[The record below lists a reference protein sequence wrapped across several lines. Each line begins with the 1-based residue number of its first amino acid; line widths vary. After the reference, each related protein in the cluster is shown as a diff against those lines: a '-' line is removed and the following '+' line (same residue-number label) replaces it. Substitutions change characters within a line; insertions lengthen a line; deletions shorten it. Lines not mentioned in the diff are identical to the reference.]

1 MTRIGSIVLEVESRE
16 ATGKNAARRLRER
29 GLVPG
34 IVYGL
39 DRPPFLVAVDPRK
52 IEDVLRLASGA
63 NTIFTL
69 SLAGQQRRRETMIKE
84 LQRDPVT
91 SRPVHVDFVR
101 IDADKAV
108 QVNVPIRLLG
118 IPTGVKN
125 EAGLLEFVHREVEVE
140 CLPGAIPEHLEVDVS
155 ELHIN
160 QHVSVK
166 DLIAVAGVRVVADP
180 EQIVAVVALP
190 KAEEV
195 AAPAA
200 EEAVAPAAAE
210 PEVVK
215 KGKEATAE
223 EGAGEARK

>member
-1 MTRIGSIVLEVESRE
+1 MTKIGSIVVEVEPRE
-16 ATGKNAARRLRER
+16 ETGKGPGRRLRAR

-39 DRPPFLVAVDPRK
+39 DRSPFMVAVDPRK
-52 IEDVLRLASGA
+52 IEDVLLLSSGV

-84 LQRDPVT
+84 LQRDPIT
-91 SRPVHVDFVR
+91 SRPTHVDFVR

-108 QVNVPIRLLG
+108 HVGVPIRLLG

-125 EAGLLEFVHREVEVE
+125 ESGILDFVQREVQVE
-140 CLPGAIPEHLEVDVS
+140 CLPGMIPEHLTVDVS

-160 QHVSVK
+160 QHVAVK
-166 DLIAVAGVRVVADP
+166 DLAAVEGVKVLGDP
-180 EQIVAVVALP
+180 EQIVAVVKVP

-195 AAPAA
+195 AVPVAVEAA
-200 EEAVAPAAAE
+200 ATPAE
-210 PEVVK
+210 PELVK
-215 KGKEATAE
+215 KGKEP
-223 EGAGEARK
+223 AGEEKPGDDRKS